1 MTLVFFILKAGGW
14 IHSRPH
20 GEVLVFERRILI
32 GPYRPAYSA
41 LCIEAADWTER
52 ICNASNHVAEAAMTG
67 GSDRTAAVLI
77 KLGVL
82 NAKDALKVFIFAQFS
97 GLTNFRKI
105 PRYVNLLT
113 L

>member
-1 MTLVFFILKAGGW
+1 
-14 IHSRPH
+14 
-20 GEVLVFERRILI
+20 
-32 GPYRPAYSA
+32 
-41 LCIEAADWTER
+41 
-52 ICNASNHVAEAAMTG
+52 MTG

-82 NAKDALKVFIFAQFS
+82 NAKDALKVFIFAQFG
-97 GLTNFRKI
+97 GLRNFRKI